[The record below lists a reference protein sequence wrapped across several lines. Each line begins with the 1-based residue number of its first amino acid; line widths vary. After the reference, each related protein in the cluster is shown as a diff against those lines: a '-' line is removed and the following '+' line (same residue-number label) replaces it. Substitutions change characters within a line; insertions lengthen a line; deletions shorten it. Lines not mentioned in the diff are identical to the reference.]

1 MNRCPQ
7 CNQSYDDLTDFCVN
21 DGTPLEALSSFV
33 SADVPTQVFTP
44 NVAKTGSAR
53 ETNKL
58 VYIAV
63 GVMAT
68 IIIGLVAT
76 LIFISSEKKGTA
88 TNQSQT
94 TQITSKPETTQA
106 PLSNT
111 LSGKAPSTPDRPPIT
126 ENAARELIV
135 RWKNAQ
141 NVKSFSAY
149 RSCYAPTTE
158 FLGIKRTPSGG
169 REQMSFDSWMNDRG
183 KMFRNIID
191 VQADIRSISID
202 GDTAVAIF
210 TQKWRSVRLC
220 DIGEKT
226 LRIKMFADGPKIVF
240 EELKDPV
247 LCS

>member
-1 MNRCPQ
+1 MKHCPQ
-7 CNQSYDDLTDFCVN
+7 CNQSYDDQTDFCVN
-21 DGTPLEALSSFV
+21 DGTPLEARSSFV
-33 SADVPTQVFTP
+33 SADMPSQVFTP
-44 NVAKTGSAR
+44 NLAKMASAKETGKS
-53 ETNKL
+53 

-68 IIIGLVAT
+68 VIIGLVAA
-76 LIFISSEKKGTA
+76 LFFISSERKGIE
-88 TNQSQT
+88 NST
-94 TQITSKPETTQA
+94 TQITAKPESTQ
-106 PLSNT
+106 PPPSSN
-111 LSGKAPSTPDRPPIT
+111 LSGYAPVTPDRLPIT

-158 FLGIKRTPSGG
+158 FIGIKRTPDGG
-169 REQMSFDSWMNDRG
+169 REQMSFNSWMNDRG

-191 VQADIRSISID
+191 VQAEIRSISID

-240 EELKDPV
+240 EELRDPI

>member
-1 MNRCPQ
+1 MKRCPQ
-7 CNQSYDDLTDFCVN
+7 CNQPYDDLTDFCVN
-21 DGTPLEALSSFV
+21 DGTPLQALSSFV

-44 NVAKTGSAR
+44 NVAKMASAR
-53 ETNKL
+53 ETSKSI
-58 VYIAV
+58 YIAV

-68 IIIGLVAT
+68 VIIGLLAA
-76 LIFISSEKKGTA
+76 LFYISSEKKGTE
-88 TNQSQT
+88 NKT
-94 TQITSKPETTQA
+94 TQITAKPESTQ
-106 PLSNT
+106 PPPSNT
-111 LSGKAPSTPDRPPIT
+111 LSGNAPGTPDRLPIT

-149 RSCYAPTTE
+149 RSCYTPTTE
-158 FLGIKRTPSGG
+158 FIGIKRTPGGG
-169 REQMSFDSWMNDRG
+169 REQMSFNSWMNDRG
-183 KMFRNIID
+183 KMIRNIID

-202 GDTAVAIF
+202 GETAVAVF

-240 EELKDPV
+240 EELKDPI